1 MKKIIYI
8 TLFAFFASC
17 STNEVPNN
25 NNWGNEGIP
34 IEISDCEFASIAFD
48 APKELTED
56 TAKDILINFIKM
68 EQEGYMTRARP
79 MPSISLIE
87 KKVLQ
92 VDNIQTTT
100 RSSTDESNN
109 IQSSIYEFKLNDGI
123 NEGRALVSGDE
134 RSPALIAY
142 IPKFDETAYSECAGA
157 QIMLELAK
165 TSHLS
170 DIIFIESLKDSLRD
184 KAYAKISNKLKIPVE
199 NLSYELIK
207 DKIQIAGEA
216 NTRVSPVTTPPTRI
230 YSFVY
235 PLITTKWDQHAPYNS
250 RHPDIVL
257 DKNTG
262 KMGKPYAGCVEVAI
276 AQVFA
281 YCEVP
286 TFRAQGPAVDWR
298 ILKASPHIY
307 TTDPLATR
315 NMIGNL
321 MLEIFQ
327 QTGGYYAWNDAG
339 IHSGTHTPESKFRPY
354 IQRFISTGSKQAYN
368 WTAVQNS
375 LTALE
380 PVIIW
385 GAEHC
390 WILDGYAVCK
400 KSGSAGTSQ
409 YDTYVTANLGWGG
422 SNDGYYKLNDIY
434 HTDFGSYKSTEQTI
448 LPNCKRK

>member
-1 MKKIIYI
+1 M
-8 TLFAFFASC
+8 
-17 STNEVPNN
+17 
-25 NNWGNEGIP
+25 
-34 IEISDCEFASIAFD
+34 
-48 APKELTED
+48 
-56 TAKDILINFIKM
+56 
-68 EQEGYMTRARP
+68 
-79 MPSISLIE
+79 
-87 KKVLQ
+87 
-92 VDNIQTTT
+92 
-100 RSSTDESNN
+100 
-109 IQSSIYEFKLNDGI
+109 
-123 NEGRALVSGDE
+123 SGDE

-184 KAYAKISNKLKIPVE
+184 KTYAKISNKLKIPVE

-400 KSGSAGTSQ
+400 KA
-409 YDTYVTANLGWGG
+409 VLLERANM
-422 SNDGYYKLNDIY
+422 I
-434 HTDFGSYKSTEQTI
+434 
-448 LPNCKRK
+448 PM